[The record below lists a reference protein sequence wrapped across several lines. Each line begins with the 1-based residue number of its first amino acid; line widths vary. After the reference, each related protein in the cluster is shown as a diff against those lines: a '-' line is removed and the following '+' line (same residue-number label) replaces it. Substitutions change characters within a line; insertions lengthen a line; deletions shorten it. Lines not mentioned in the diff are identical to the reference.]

1 MKKNP
6 QHIKL
11 AFSLIEISMV
21 ILIIGILIAGVS
33 TGIDL
38 FQDARLST
46 ARTLTKNSRVNR
58 IPDLELWLETTLDES
73 FITSEKIHNSNIS
86 TWLDINIQSNF
97 KKSVSQSTSAQ
108 KPKYISRA
116 FDNSLPA
123 VQFDG
128 SNDNFPFN
136 STYMN
141 GGNFTIFVVEQRRS
155 ATTHIYFIGGGS
167 NNGVFHM
174 GYSTTSL
181 ARSGQ
186 YGSADVN
193 FFDYTINSFKATEII
208 PRIHTFI
215 LSATNGK
222 KYWLNGGSTPDK
234 SSSNLTT
241 LSNFSGYIGVTE
253 YGGSNPHFY
262 SGDIGEIIIFSR
274 ELTDKERIDV
284 EKYLSKKF
292 NISLS

>member
-1 MKKNP
+1 MKKNFK
-6 QHIKL
+6 HKKF

-73 FITSEKIHNSNIS
+73 FFTSEKIHNSNIS
-86 TWLDINIQSNF
+86 SWLDINIQSNF

-155 ATTHIYFIGGGS
+155 AGTHKYFIGGGS
-167 NNGVFHM
+167 GVFHL
-174 GYSTTSL
+174 GYSESSTI
-181 ARSGQ
+181 RVGQ
-186 YGSADVN
+186 YGVADAN
-193 FFDYTINSFKATEII
+193 FFDYTVNNFKTSEII

-215 LSATNGK
+215 LSSTNGK

-234 SSSNLTT
+234 SSNNLST
-241 LSNFSGYIGVTE
+241 LSNFSGYIGITE
-253 YGGSNPHFY
+253 YSSGAPHYF

>member
-6 QHIKL
+6 QHKKL

-21 ILIIGILIAGVS
+21 ILIIGIMIAGIS
-33 TGIDL
+33 QGIDL
-38 FQDARLST
+38 YQDARLST

-58 IPDLELWLETTLDES
+58 IPDLELWLETSLDES
-73 FITSEKIHNSNIS
+73 FIPSEKIHNANIS
-86 TWLDINIQSNF
+86 TWLDINNQSNF
-97 KKSVSQSTSAQ
+97 KKSVSQSTTAQ
-108 KPKYISRA
+108 KPKYILQA

-155 ATTHIYFIGGGS
+155 NGIHIYFIGGGS
-167 NNGVFHM
+167 GVFHL
-174 GYSTTSL
+174 GYSGSSTI
-181 ARSGQ
+181 RVGQ
-186 YGSADVN
+186 YGVGDAN
-193 FFDYTINSFKATEII
+193 FFDYTVNNFKTSEII

-215 LSATNGK
+215 LSSTNGK
-222 KYWLNGGSTPDK
+222 KYWVNGGTTPDK
-234 SSSNLTT
+234 SSNNLST

-253 YGGSNPHFY
+253 YSAATPHYFN
-262 SGDIGEIIIFSR
+262 GDIGEIIIFSR

>member
-1 MKKNP
+1 
-6 QHIKL
+6 
-11 AFSLIEISMV
+11 MV
-21 ILIIGILIAGVS
+21 ILIIGMLIAGIS
-33 TGIDL
+33 QGIDL
-38 FQDARLST
+38 YQDAKLST

-73 FITSEKIHNSNIS
+73 FISSEKIHNSNIS
-86 TWLDINIQSNF
+86 SWLDINNQSNF
-97 KKSVSQSTSAQ
+97 KKSVSQSTTAQ
-108 KPKYISRA
+108 KPKYILQA

-141 GGNFTIFVVEQRRS
+141 GADFTIFVVEQRRS
-155 ATTHIYFIGGGS
+155 ASNLLYFIGGGGS
-167 NNGVFHM
+167 GVFHL
-174 GYSTTSL
+174 GYANTSTIR
-181 ARSGQ
+181 AGQ
-186 YGSADVN
+186 YGTANVN
-193 FFDYTINSFKATEII
+193 FFIYYLNHFKTSEII

-215 LSATNGK
+215 LSTTNGK
-222 KYWLNGGSTPDK
+222 KYWINGGSTPDK
-234 SSSNLTT
+234 SSNDLTS
-241 LSNFSGYIGVTE
+241 LSNFSGYIGVTGYAGE
-253 YGGSNPHFY
+253 NLGSYYN
-262 SGDIGEIIIFSR
+262 GDIGEIIIFSR

>member
-1 MKKNP
+1 
-6 QHIKL
+6 
-11 AFSLIEISMV
+11 MV

-38 FQDARLST
+38 YQDARLST

-73 FITSEKIHNSNIS
+73 FISSEKMHNLKIS
-86 TWLDINIQSNF
+86 TWLDINIQSGI
-97 KKSVSQSTSAQ
+97 KKSVLQTTDAQ
-108 KPKYISRA
+108 KPKYVSRA
-116 FDNSLPA
+116 FDNSIPA
-123 VQFDG
+123 IQFDG
-128 SNDNFPFN
+128 STDNFPFN
-136 STYMN
+136 STFMN
-141 GGNFTIFVVEQRRS
+141 GGNFTIFAVEQRRS
-155 ATTHIYFIGGGS
+155 ADTHIYFIGGGS
-167 NNGVFHM
+167 GVFHL
-174 GYSTTSL
+174 GYSNSSL
-181 ARSGQ
+181 IRVGK
-186 YGSADVN
+186 YGVSDSD

-215 LSATNGK
+215 LSSSNGK

-234 SSSNLTT
+234 SSNNLTT

-253 YGGSNPHFY
+253 YGTATPHYFN
-262 SGDIGEIIIFSR
+262 GDIGEIIIFSR

>member
-6 QHIKL
+6 QHKKF

-21 ILIIGILIAGVS
+21 ILIIGMLIAGIS
-33 TGIDL
+33 QGIDL
-38 FQDARLST
+38 YQDARLST

-86 TWLDINIQSNF
+86 TWLDINIQNNF
-97 KKSVSQSTSAQ
+97 KKSVSQSTTAQ

-116 FDNSLPA
+116 FDNSIPA
-123 VQFDG
+123 IQFDG

-155 ATTHIYFIGGGS
+155 AGTDKYFIGGGS
-167 NNGVFHM
+167 GVFHL
-174 GYSTTSL
+174 GYSGSSTI
-181 ARSGQ
+181 RVGQ
-186 YGSADVN
+186 YGSADAN
-193 FFDYTINSFKATEII
+193 FFDYTVNNFKTTEII
-208 PRIHTFI
+208 PRIHSFI
-215 LSATNGK
+215 LSSTNGK
-222 KYWLNGGSTPDK
+222 KYWLNGGGAPDK

-253 YGGSNPHFY
+253 FSTATPHHFN
-262 SGDIGEIIIFSR
+262 GDIGEIIIFSR
-274 ELTDKERIDV
+274 ELNDKERIDV

-292 NISLS
+292 SISLS

>member
-6 QHIKL
+6 QHKKL
-11 AFSLIEISMV
+11 AFSLIEISVV
-21 ILIIGILIAGVS
+21 ILIIGMLIAGIS
-33 TGIDL
+33 QGIDL
-38 FQDARLST
+38 YQDAKLST

-73 FITSEKIHNSNIS
+73 FIPSEKIHNSNIS
-86 TWLDINIQSNF
+86 TWLDINNQSNF
-97 KKSVSQSTSAQ
+97 KKSVSQSTTAQ
-108 KPKYISRA
+108 KPKYILQA

-123 VQFDG
+123 VQLDG

-141 GGNFTIFVVEQRRS
+141 GGNFTIFAVEQRRS
-155 ATTHIYFIGGGS
+155 ADSHIYFMGGGS
-167 NNGVFHM
+167 GVFHL
-174 GYSTTSL
+174 GYSASSTI
-181 ARSGQ
+181 RVGQ
-186 YGSADVN
+186 YGVADAN
-193 FFDYTINSFKATEII
+193 FFDYTVNSFKTSEII
-208 PRIHTFI
+208 PRIHSFI
-215 LSATNGK
+215 LSSTNGK
-222 KYWLNGGSTPDK
+222 KYWLNGGTTPDK
-234 SSSNLTT
+234 SSNNLST

-253 YGGSNPHFY
+253 YSGGTPHYFN
-262 SGDIGEIIIFSR
+262 GDIGEIIIFSR

>member
-1 MKKNP
+1 MKKNSNN
-6 QHIKL
+6 QKL

-21 ILIIGILIAGVS
+21 ILIIGIMIAGIS
-33 TGIDL
+33 QGIDL
-38 FQDARLST
+38 YQDARLST

-58 IPDLELWLETTLDES
+58 IPDLELWLETSLDES
-73 FITSEKIHNSNIS
+73 FIPSERIHNANIS
-86 TWLDINIQSNF
+86 TWLDINNQSNF
-97 KKSVSQSTSAQ
+97 KKSVSQSTTDQ
-108 KPKYISRA
+108 KPKYILRA

-141 GGNFTIFVVEQRRS
+141 GGNFTIFAVEQRRS
-155 ATTHIYFIGGGS
+155 DGIHIYFIGGGS
-167 NNGVFHM
+167 GIFHL
-174 GYSTTSL
+174 GYSGSSTI
-181 ARSGQ
+181 RVGQ
-186 YGSADVN
+186 YGGADVN
-193 FFDYTINSFKATEII
+193 FFDYTVNNFKTSEII

-215 LSATNGK
+215 LSSTNGK
-222 KYWLNGGSTPDK
+222 KYWLNGGTTPDK
-234 SSSNLTT
+234 SSSNLST
-241 LSNFSGYIGVTE
+241 LSNFSGYIGITE
-253 YGGSNPHFY
+253 YGSSHYFN
-262 SGDIGEIIIFSR
+262 GDIGEIIIFSR